1 MIARLENSEALQAQV
16 AQAELE
22 LLNAQQALKALKD
35 NAALAAAQA
44 QLAVAQAQDAL
55 DTAQRRLKNLNK
67 PDLKWYQDQVDKARE
82 ALTIAQQNVVITDI
96 GALKSAL
103 QAAKDALEDITKQL
117 NDLKDLEARY
127 PGGFTEQIKDAQK
140 AYDQAVDNVR
150 VLELQLQQAQT
161 GSSNAVEDAQKALDD
176 ALRAQ
181 NKALSGPDA
190 DAIDLTLAQA
200 NVTMAEATLK
210 DAQDRAAK
218 LQSGPDPDQLK
229 LAETRISTAEAA
241 LSAAQAALENA
252 ELRTTLAGTVADLN
266 LKVGEQVAPG
276 QPVATIADFS
286 GWTV

>member
-1 MIARLENSEALQAQV
+1 MLRRLFIITLLSGLILAACGGTATPTPGGEAPPVVADDIAVIAEGRLLPKESVQLSFSAGGKVVEILAAEGAPVKEDDVIARLENSEALQAQV

-22 LLNAQQALKALKD
+22 LLNAQQALTALKD

-67 PDLKWYQDQVDKARE
+67 PDLKWHQDQVDKARE
-82 ALTIAQQNVVITDI
+82 ALTITQQNVVITDI

-103 QAAKDALEDITKQL
+103 QAAKDALEDITQQL

-127 PGGFTEQIKDAQK
+127 PGGFTEQLKDAQK

-176 ALRAQ
+176 AV
-181 NKALSGPDA
+181 P
-190 DAIDLTLAQA
+190 
-200 NVTMAEATLK
+200 
-210 DAQDRAAK
+210 
-218 LQSGPDPDQLK
+218 
-229 LAETRISTAEAA
+229 
-241 LSAAQAALENA
+241 
-252 ELRTTLAGTVADLN
+252 
-266 LKVGEQVAPG
+266 
-276 QPVATIADFS
+276 
-286 GWTV
+286 